1 MRKLIGLLAAVVVLL
16 TALPVAPAMAE
27 PPTTPAERA
36 REIAQAL
43 AKDPVYIDP
52 AYTSAFPA
60 AVRTEI
66 GTKAKALGYPV
77 YTVVLPLT
85 AGDFFGGKEDT
96 ALTLIMDAMHKPG
109 LYVLVDGGGIFP
121 WHDLRDRTEPDYDK
135 ISAARKRALDDTG
148 YDSGPAQVLIRMY
161 ELLALPS
168 LPPATAKPGKTT
180 TPPRQ
185 SEEDPSGPPWWI
197 MVGVAALA
205 LWLLAFWRGG
215 QGRGRG
221 GQGRKRG
228 KQAAFSIPPHVAV
241 ALADEK
247 RRKLTRDAGESLTS
261 LGEQLASL
269 PVATS
274 PRARELQQRAL
285 DAHQAAGRVLDSSD
299 DIVDVVGATV
309 LLDLAQREYDAAQAV
324 EAGRKPVDVPG
335 LCAFNPLHG
344 RSTGGPT
351 TVESDGHA
359 LELPLCGACR
369 KALRRGGAPASL
381 RGADGPYWHGD
392 DLWARTFFGSVGDN
406 LADAVGR
413 GEHRA

>member
-52 AYTSAFPA
+52 AYASAFPA
-60 AVRTEI
+60 AIRTEL
-66 GTKAKALGYPV
+66 GAKAKALGYPV
-77 YTVVLPLT
+77 YTVILPLT
-85 AGDFFGGKEDT
+85 AGDFFRGEEDT
-96 ALTLIMDAMHKPG
+96 ALTLIMDAMQKPG
-109 LYVLVDGGGIFP
+109 LYVLIDGGGRFP
-121 WHDLRDRTEPDYDK
+121 WHELRDRTEPNYDK

-148 YDSGPAQVLIRMY
+148 YNSGPAQVLIRMY

-168 LPPATAKPGKTT
+168 LPPATAKPSNT
-180 TPPRQ
+180 PRQ
-185 SEEDPSGPPWWI
+185 SDDHAEEGSGFPWWI
-197 MVGVAALA
+197 VAGVAVLA
-205 LWLLAFWRGG
+205 LLLLAFRRGG
-215 QGRGRG
+215 RR
-221 GQGRKRG
+221 RG

-241 ALADEK
+241 AVADEK
-247 RRKLTRDAGESLTS
+247 RRKLTRDAGESLTG
-261 LGEQLASL
+261 LGEQLAAL

-274 PRARELQQRAL
+274 SRARDLQQRAL
-285 DAHQAAGRVLDSSD
+285 DAHQAAGRVLDGSD

-324 EAGRKPVDVPG
+324 EAGRKLVDVPG

-344 RSTGGPT
+344 RSTGEPT

-413 GEHRA
+413 GEHRS

>member
-1 MRKLIGLLAAVVVLL
+1 MRKLMGLLAALVVLL
-16 TALPVAPAMAE
+16 TALPVAPAMAG

-43 AKDPVYIDP
+43 AKNPVYIDP
-52 AYTSAFPA
+52 AYASAYPA
-60 AVRTEI
+60 ATQTEI
-66 GTKAKALGYPV
+66 GVKAKALGYPV
-77 YTVVLPLT
+77 YTVILPLT
-85 AGDFFGGKEDT
+85 AGDFFRGEENT
-96 ALTLIMDAMHKPG
+96 ALTLIMDAMQKPG
-109 LYVLVDGGGIFP
+109 LYVLVDGGGRFP
-121 WHDLRDRTEPDYDK
+121 WHELRGRTEPDYDK
-135 ISAARKRALDDTG
+135 VSAARKRALDDTG
-148 YDSGPAQVLIRMY
+148 YNSGPAQVLIRMY

-168 LPPATAKPGKTT
+168 LPPATAKPGKS
-180 TPPRQ
+180 TPSRE
-185 SEEDPSGPPWWI
+185 SDSGDGSGFPWWI
-197 MVGVAALA
+197 VGGVAVLA
-205 LWLLAFWRGG
+205 LLVLAFRRG
-215 QGRGRG
+215 GRGRG
-221 GQGRKRG
+221 RG

-241 ALADEK
+241 AVADEK

-274 PRARELQQRAL
+274 SRARELQQRAL
-285 DAHQAAGRVLDSSD
+285 DAHQAAGRVLDGSD

-324 EAGRKPVDVPG
+324 EAGRQPADVRG

-359 LELPLCGACR
+359 LELPLCRACQ
-369 KALRRGGAPASL
+369 KALRRGAAPASL

-413 GEHRA
+413 GEHRS